1 MALET
6 ARTADEPSKTE
17 VLVIGAGPA
26 GLFAA
31 SELLRHGVK
40 PRIVEQKPA
49 PHHETR
55 GTGLQPAVLEVLHR
69 AGVIQPFL
77 ADSARIKEVELLGP
91 GQARV
96 GLVQLA
102 GLGCKYEFQCSQP
115 QWRTEG
121 VLRDHLAGQ
130 GLQVEFGVGAT
141 SIAAD
146 GDGVTVILDKS
157 GRKEVVRAD
166 YLIGA
171 GGGHSV
177 TRHSMEERLDGETYG
192 GRFIVADVRLTLPA
206 PPGRARIIVGPSGF
220 VLLALLPENR
230 FLIFV
235 NRDEDDQ
242 GAEPPS
248 AAKLGLLLNTRI
260 GADVGL
266 SDLRWTSYFQMHKR
280 VVPALSDGRR
290 FLLGD
295 AGHLSSPMGGE
306 GINSA
311 LMDGAN
317 IAWKLA
323 LVLRGAAKPSL
334 LDSYAFERGLAD
346 RHVLE
351 VSNEIHGMVMQLVEM
366 CRAGKPLSLPA
377 DDPAEALAGLRKRS
391 MLDVSY
397 KGGLL
402 IERGSG
408 DAEPAPGAR
417 FPGWCDLDGATHH
430 LVFSGGAPRLDDFRA
445 RWGALV
451 SAVEWTGASAL
462 AKQAGLA
469 EGGAVLVRPDGFIG
483 FRRASADDAAM
494 KALDTHLS
502 TYLQPN
508 FAAADKFA
516 AHAR

>member
-6 ARTADEPSKTE
+6 ARIADEASKTE
-17 VLVIGAGPA
+17 VLIVGAGPA

-31 SELLRHGVK
+31 CELLRHGVR
-40 PRIVEQKPA
+40 PRIVEQRSA

-55 GTGLQPAVLEVLHR
+55 GTGLQPAVLEVLDK

-91 GQARV
+91 EQARI
-96 GLVQLA
+96 GLAQLR

-115 QWRTEG
+115 QWRTES

-130 GLQVEFGVGAT
+130 GLQVEFGVEAT

-146 GDGVTVILDKS
+146 GDGVTVSLGKN

-177 TRHSMEERLDGETYG
+177 TRHSMEEHLDGETYG

-220 VLLALLPENR
+220 ALLSLLPESR

-242 GAEPPS
+242 GAEPPPAGRL
-248 AAKLGLLLNTRI
+248 AALLNTRI

-266 SDLRWTSYFQMHKR
+266 SDLRWTSYFRMHR
-280 VVPALSDGRR
+280 RAVPPLSDGRR
-290 FLLGD
+290 FLLAD

-311 LMDGAN
+311 LIGAN
-317 IAWKLA
+317 LAWKLA
-323 LVLRGAAKPSL
+323 LVVRGAAKP
-334 LDSYAFERGLAD
+334 
-346 RHVLE
+346 
-351 VSNEIHGMVMQLVEM
+351 
-366 CRAGKPLSLPA
+366 
-377 DDPAEALAGLRKRS
+377 
-391 MLDVSY
+391 
-397 KGGLL
+397 
-402 IERGSG
+402 
-408 DAEPAPGAR
+408 
-417 FPGWCDLDGATHH
+417 
-430 LVFSGGAPRLDDFRA
+430 
-445 RWGALV
+445 
-451 SAVEWTGASAL
+451 
-462 AKQAGLA
+462 
-469 EGGAVLVRPDGFIG
+469 
-483 FRRASADDAAM
+483 
-494 KALDTHLS
+494 
-502 TYLQPN
+502 
-508 FAAADKFA
+508 
-516 AHAR
+516 